1 MERINMKSC
10 IIDISDMQHGKKC
23 MVKDMSDP
31 QYVLKASCNAIELLF
46 PLTSIRMILSKDDQD
61 FIFHSSNEVEY
72 KEETYTVISM
82 AKLLACKD
90 KIEEDYVLLIQ
101 DGQRNIALT
110 IAYIDGVIRVGN
122 NTYDLPSYLPTQTY
136 ISKCHELE
144 DGTLAYQIDINEMIN
159 ENKCI

>member
-1 MERINMKSC
+1 MKSC
-10 IIDISDMQHGKKC
+10 IIDISDMQHGKKY
-23 MVKDMSDP
+23 MVKVMNDP
-31 QYVLKASCNAIELLF
+31 QYVLKASCNNIQLLF
-46 PLTSIRMILSKDDQD
+46 PLTAIRMILSKDDEEM
-61 FIFHSSNEVEY
+61 ICHSCDEIEY
-72 KEETYTVISM
+72 KEETYDVISM
-82 AKLLACKD
+82 AELLACKD

-101 DGQRNIALT
+101 EKQRNIALA

-122 NTYDLPSYLPTQTY
+122 NTYDLPSYLPVQTY